1 MHGPVSA
8 HVLLSALLLVILL
21 LITGLSLHSQTY
33 PFLEYTS
40 DDGLPQTQSTSVMQ
54 DSRGYLWI
62 PTRNGLAR
70 FDGHTFNS
78 YLRKD
83 GLPSNLITKV
93 IEDKGGII
101 WAITAN
107 GMARFNGI
115 NFESYP
121 FPDSCRVKQLKMV
134 AVGRDTNSFFLSASI
149 DYENHIILLFENGS
163 YSDFASR
170 HPLLQ
175 NTSFAV
181 A

>member
-1 MHGPVSA
+1 MKPDNRVREVKRPTTVPVNVLSPIHAPVPVHGPVSA

-101 WAITAN
+101 
-107 GMARFNGI
+107 
-115 NFESYP
+115 
-121 FPDSCRVKQLKMV
+121 V
-134 AVGRDTNSFFLSASI
+134 
-149 DYENHIILLFENGS
+149 
-163 YSDFASR
+163 
-170 HPLLQ
+170 
-175 NTSFAV
+175 
-181 A
+181 